1 MKIYTKKG
9 DLGETSLIGGKRVKK
24 NHLRIE
30 AYGTVDELNSF
41 IGLIRDSSEEQEQ
54 ENFLITIQNR
64 LFTVGSALA
73 SADGSKMNIPQ
84 LEEQDITQL
93 EEAMDKMDA
102 ELEALKNFILPG
114 GDLTASFCHTART
127 VCRRAERWVVALSE
141 QAAIDPRIITYL
153 NRLSDYLFILARFY
167 TKRHGGK
174 ETLWNTRG

>member
-41 IGLIRDSSEEQEQ
+41 IGLIRDNSKDQEQ
-54 ENFLITIQNR
+54 DDLLIAIQNR
-64 LFTVGSALA
+64 LFTVGSELA
-73 SADGSKMNIPQ
+73 SAEGSKMDIPQ
-84 LEEQDITQL
+84 LKEEDISQL
-93 EEAMDKMDA
+93 EAAMDKMDA
-102 ELEALKNFILPG
+102 ELEPLKNFILPG

-141 QAAIDPRIITYL
+141 QATVDQRIITYL
-153 NRLSDYLFILARFY
+153 NRLSDYLFVLARFY

-174 ETLWNTRG
+174 ETLWKTRG